1 MNEHP
6 TDSPIDPPPDL
17 FREKIERLL
26 LRHEESRRTV
36 ALLQEQVSQLTSE
49 RDSLQSRLQV
59 ASQRIESVLQRLPA
73 ATMPETPML
82 EEMDT

>member
-1 MNEHP
+1 MNALP
-6 TDSPIDPPPDL
+6 TDTPIDP

-36 ALLQEQVSQLTSE
+36 ALLQEQISQLTAE
-49 RDSLQSRLQV
+49 RDSLQSRLQI

-73 ATMPETPML
+73 ATSPITPML

>member
-1 MNEHP
+1 MNESP
-6 TDSPIDPPPDL
+6 TDP

-36 ALLQEQVSQLTSE
+36 ALLQEQVSQLTAE

-73 ATMPETPML
+73 AAPETSLL

>member
-1 MNEHP
+1 MNEP
-6 TDSPIDPPPDL
+6 STDPSSDP

-36 ALLQEQVSQLTSE
+36 ALLQEQVNQLTAE

-59 ASQRIESVLQRLPA
+59 ASQRIESVLQRLPIIQIVDDLL
-73 ATMPETPML
+73 PEEL
-82 EEMDT
+82 DT

>member
-1 MNEHP
+1 MNAQP
-6 TDSPIDPPPDL
+6 TDTPIDP

-36 ALLQEQVSQLTSE
+36 ALLQEQVNQLTAE

-59 ASQRIESVLQRLPA
+59 ASQRIESVLQRLPT
-73 ATMPETPML
+73 ATAPEALTL
-82 EEMDT
+82 EEMNT

>member
-1 MNEHP
+1 MTASHSNP
-6 TDSPIDPPPDL
+6 STDP

-36 ALLQEQVSQLTSE
+36 ALLQEQITQLTAE
-49 RDSLQSRLQV
+49 RDSLQSRLQL

-73 ATMPETPML
+73 MQTTAELLPEELNT
-82 EEMDT
+82 

>member
-1 MNEHP
+1 MNALP
-6 TDSPIDPPPDL
+6 TDTPIDP

-26 LRHEESRRTV
+26 LRHDESRRTV
-36 ALLQEQVSQLTSE
+36 ALLQEQVSQLIVE
-49 RDSLQSRLQV
+49 RDNLQSRLLV

-73 ATMPETPML
+73 ATAIEALTL

>member
-1 MNEHP
+1 MNEP
-6 TDSPIDPPPDL
+6 STDPSSDP

-36 ALLQEQVSQLTSE
+36 ALLQEQVNQLTAE

-59 ASQRIESVLQRLPA
+59 ASQRIESVLQRLPIIQ
-73 ATMPETPML
+73 TVDDLLPEEL
-82 EEMDT
+82 DT

>member
-1 MNEHP
+1 MNDTS
-6 TDSPIDPPPDL
+6 TDRPSDP

-36 ALLQEQVSQLTSE
+36 ALLQEQINQLTAE

-59 ASQRIESVLQRLPA
+59 ASQRIESVLQRLP
-73 ATMPETPML
+73 TVQTNDELML
-82 EEMDT
+82 AELNT

>member
-1 MNEHP
+1 MNDTS
-6 TDSPIDPPPDL
+6 TDRASDP

-36 ALLQEQVSQLTSE
+36 ALMQEQIRQLTLE

-73 ATMPETPML
+73 IQTAEELMPEELNT
-82 EEMDT
+82 

>member
-1 MNEHP
+1 MNEL
-6 TDSPIDPPPDL
+6 PIDPPTDP

-36 ALLQEQVSQLTSE
+36 TLLQEQVSQLIAE
-49 RDSLQSRLQV
+49 RDNLQSRLQV

-73 ATMPETPML
+73 TAASETSLL
-82 EEMDT
+82 EELDI